1 MRQIL
6 LASLTRQTRGS
17 QLLNMLLQEEYS
29 LLRGGKP
36 DQVTG
41 LEMTIQELIRQLVRE
56 REFLLRQ
63 LDKQG
68 LARLGEYLDTLAPEQ
83 REGFDVLLT
92 KLVEHEQSSARQT
105 SVNAELAMA
114 LWKQSGS
121 LLSQFQ
127 QQVTPRERNTYTAKG
142 TWYNRPATA
151 SLVHG
156 RL

>member
-6 LASLTRQTRGS
+6 LASLTRQTRGT
-17 QLLNMLLQEEYS
+17 QLLNVLLQEEYS
-29 LLRGGKP
+29 LLRNGKP

-63 LDKQG
+63 LQAQG
-68 LARLGEYLDTLAPEQ
+68 FARMGAYLDSLLPEQ
-83 REGFDVLLT
+83 RAAFDVLLT
-92 KLVEHEQSSARQT
+92 KLVDYEQTSARQT
-105 SVNAELAMA
+105 TINAELAMA

-121 LLSQFQ
+121 LLSHFQ
-127 QQVTPRERNTYTAKG
+127 QQVAPRERTTYTAKG
-142 TWYNRPATA
+142 TWYNRPTTA
-151 SLVHG
+151 SLVYG